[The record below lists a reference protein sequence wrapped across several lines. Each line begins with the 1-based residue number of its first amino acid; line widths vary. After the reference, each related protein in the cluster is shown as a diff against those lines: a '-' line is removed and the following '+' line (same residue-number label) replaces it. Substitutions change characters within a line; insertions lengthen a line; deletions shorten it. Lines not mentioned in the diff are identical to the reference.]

1 MTMPDRMTTS
11 QLLIAVMPWP
21 ETVQMTERLS
31 SAVMA
36 DDKRRTA
43 SIESVNSARASRL
56 GGGRNDQSPSPIGGS
71 KTRVVTSRGMERKS
85 VPAARQASALANQ

>member
-11 QLLIAVMPWP
+11 KLLIALMPWP
-21 ETVQMTERLS
+21 ETVQMTEILS
-31 SAVMA
+31 SVVMA

-43 SIESVNSARASRL
+43 SIESVNSARASKL
-56 GGGRNDQSPSPIGGS
+56 GGVPNDQAPSPIGGNRTAMATS
-71 KTRVVTSRGMERKS
+71 KGMHRKS